1 MGQDVFRGTTL
12 VLLIS
17 SLCLNGTGASAQQPK
32 TSKYQSAFARPLTID
47 RGSAALSQ
55 SLQKLHTRASL
66 AMVVAHPDDEAG
78 GMLTYQSPRQGVDT
92 TLLTPNRREGGQKV
106 MTPDYWGQGGSMRP
120 QEVLT

>member
-66 AMVVAHPDDEAG
+66 AMVVAHPDDEDG
-78 GMLTYQSPRQGVDT
+78 GLLTYETRGHGTDT
-92 TLLTPNRREGGQKV
+92 TLLTLNRREGGQNV
-106 MTPDYWGQGGSMRP
+106 ITSDY
-120 QEVLT
+120 